1 MKARLRPWLKA
12 LIGAAL
18 ILLALWGGKELA
30 KLLVGSRFTDNVSPG
45 NMAWLARQA
54 YLYFESVTSVM
65 AYMLGLTVCLFVQ
78 DWLGKDRRRTN
89 KRLLVLLPAG
99 VMLGAG
105 LVRLLIDL
113 DVIRR
118 EKAAME
124 AGAYLALALIPLRC
138 CLRELICRNVL
149 QKGLSEKNTYLA
161 LAVSALVSALM
172 YALIPGRLSLT
183 GAINGLLLGLI
194 GALVYEKTGS
204 FLPMAL
210 LDSGFGLGVS
220 LDGFIN
226 KSSLY
231 RVGDEIFSGNLSLI
245 YDGLGLTL
253 ILAAMLALMIISRRP
268 KKKKRT

>member
-1 MKARLRPWLKA
+1 MGEWVRFWLTA
-12 LIGAAL
+12 AVLIAGL
-18 ILLALWGGKELA
+18 GFLA
-30 KLLVGSRFTDNVSPG
+30 
-45 NMAWLARQA
+45 
-54 YLYFESVTSVM
+54 
-65 AYMLGLTVCLFVQ
+65 
-78 DWLGKDRRRTN
+78 
-89 KRLLVLLPAG
+89 AG
-99 VMLGAG
+99 VIGNCRFYYVMNRIHAAG
-105 LVRLLIDL
+105 LGDTMGLLLTI
-113 DVIRR
+113 
-118 EKAAME
+118 
-124 AGAYLALALIPLRC
+124 
-138 CLRELICRNVL
+138 
-149 QKGLSEKNTYLA
+149 LA

-172 YALIPGRLSLT
+172 YALIPGRLSVT
-183 GAINGLLLGLI
+183 GGINGLLLGLI